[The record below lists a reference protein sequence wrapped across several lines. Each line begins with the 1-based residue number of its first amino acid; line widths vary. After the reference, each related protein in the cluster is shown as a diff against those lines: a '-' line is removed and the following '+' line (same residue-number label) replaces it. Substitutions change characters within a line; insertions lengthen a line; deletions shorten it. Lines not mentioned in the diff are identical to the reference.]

1 MRMPKAEHI
10 RLRVTPVAGI
20 SPAKVLAAINDY
32 ISQSTRAPWEV
43 LSRKPLALAHRS
55 PRAAGVRYTLKPDGG
70 EIALSLI
77 GGQARLGLAYIITLL
92 ANARFDDLISSI
104 RVELPGRS
112 VR

>member
-1 MRMPKAEHI
+1 MARAEHI
-10 RLRVTPVAGI
+10 RLRVTPVAGVT
-20 SPAKVLAAINDY
+20 PAKVLAAMRDY
-32 ISQSTRAPWEV
+32 ISESTRAPWEV
-43 LSRKPLALAHRS
+43 LSRRPLALAHRS

-70 EIALSLI
+70 ELALSVI
-77 GGQARLGLAYIITLL
+77 GARARLGLAYIITLL